1 MRLLPFW
8 VDLLTR
14 EGAAAPALLRME
26 IGDAV
31 IYRGRRCVLR
41 GLDPMSVDE
50 RRAQLDDAETGERF
64 WVALNEV
71 ENGDPPELEP
81 VA

>member
-1 MRLLPFW
+1 
-8 VDLLTR
+8 
-14 EGAAAPALLRME
+14 ME

-31 IYRGRRCVLR
+31 IYRGRSCVLR
-41 GLDPMSVDE
+41 GLDPMSVDD
-50 RRAQLDDAETGERF
+50 RRAQLEDAETRERF

-71 ENGDPPELEP
+71 ENGEPPQLEP